1 MINQMLVECPEC
13 AADVHLPH
21 DVMANELVSCADC
34 GAELE
39 VLSLSPLAVD
49 LAPAVEEDWGE

>member
-1 MINQMLVECPEC
+1 MLVECPEC

-21 DVMANELVSCADC
+21 DVMANELISCADC
-34 GAELE
+34 GVELE
-39 VLSLSPLAVD
+39 VLSLSPLVVD